1 MNSNFEQQL
10 QLSLGQLN
18 DLRLLRKNP
27 QFTKMVA
34 LSNYGGESPVVEKYG
49 VAYIAFSV
57 LSLFFVS
64 AWITLS
70 LLILGVAGLFAM
82 ETFVGKKIKRFM
94 RANRMIYST
103 NDVKAALN
111 KPSAQHQLQVIEK
124 AQQAGA
130 SPTQLKVLKDLALHE
145 DIPCGWWDF
154 VLNEANQ
161 SITEQKQYTVEI
173 QKSAAE
179 QDARDQIERMRIV
192 DDAVPIENKTLQL

>member
-10 QLSLGQLN
+10 QLSLDQLN
-18 DLRLLRKNP
+18 DLRVLCKNP

-34 LSNYGGESPVVEKYG
+34 LSNCGWESSAVAKCG
-49 VAYIAFSV
+49 VAYIALSV
-57 LSLFFVS
+57 SSLFFVS
-64 AWITLS
+64 AWISLS

-82 ETFVGKKIKRFM
+82 ETVIGKKVKRFM
-94 RANRMIYST
+94 RASRMTYST
-103 NDVKAALN
+103 HDVKAALG
-111 KPSAQHQLQVIEK
+111 KPSAQHQLLVIEK
-124 AQQAGA
+124 AQHAGA
-130 SPTQLKVLKDLALHE
+130 TPTQLKVLKDLALHE

-154 VLNEANQ
+154 VLNKANQ
-161 SITEQKQYTVEI
+161 SIAEQKQYTVEI

>member
-10 QLSLGQLN
+10 KLSLDQLN
-18 DLRLLRKNP
+18 DLRLLCKNP
-27 QFTKMVA
+27 QFAKMVA
-34 LSNYGGESPVVEKYG
+34 WSNCVWENPAVEIGGSVCFVLG
-49 VAYIAFSV
+49 V
-57 LSLFFVS
+57 LSWFFMP
-64 AWITLS
+64 AWITVS
-70 LLILGVAGLFAM
+70 LFVLGISWLFAV
-82 ETFVGKKIKRFM
+82 ETFIGKKVKRFM
-94 RANRMIYST
+94 RTSRMIYST

-124 AQQAGA
+124 AQKAGA
-130 SPTQLKVLKDLALHE
+130 SPTQMKALKDLALHE